1 MVESVEVTINQELM
15 EQQEQQVPPV
25 DVLHLDLMD
34 YKEKLVVME
43 ETGVHQVLIPKTQ
56 EQEDQQQEQLQD
68 LIIA

>member
-1 MVESVEVTINQELM
+1 MVEMVIL
-15 EQQEQQVPPV
+15 
-25 DVLHLDLMD
+25 
-34 YKEKLVVME
+34 EKLVVME